1 MFDRNRWV
9 KVFKVEDTMKK
20 KRDEKAFCLNDVKGM
35 SLSTDD
41 INDDVKGCNGLAIKR
56 SIVLMKRKLC
66 LRITTKLGNSKRQH
80 WSWQKKKNEV
90 GPIFLKNPKKKKKK
104 RKEERRRRKYFFF
117 YLHIKPQKHFIC

>member
-1 MFDRNRWV
+1 
-9 KVFKVEDTMKK
+9 MKK
-20 KRDEKAFCLNDVKGM
+20 KRDEKAFCINDVKGM

-80 WSWQKKKNEV
+80 CSWQEKKMKW
-90 GPIFLKNPKKKKKK
+90 GPFFEKTQKKKK
-104 RKEERRRRKYFFF
+104 RKEKRKEEGENTFFF
-117 YLHIKPQKHFIC
+117 FFFLHINHKSISYAKGAEC

>member
-1 MFDRNRWV
+1 
-9 KVFKVEDTMKK
+9 MKK
-20 KRDEKAFCLNDVKGM
+20 KRDEKAFCINDVKGM

-80 WSWQKKKNEV
+80 CSWQEKKNEV
-90 GPIFLKNPKKKKKK
+90 GPIFRKNPKKKEKK
-104 RKEERRRRKYFFF
+104 RKEKRRRRKYFFF
-117 YLHIKPQKHFIC
+117 FFFFLHINHKSISYAKGAEC